1 MGRTGGCAA
10 RLRACCAAVALLGG
24 FALSACSSVA
34 GDVDVERTALRT
46 TIDTQVGTVS
56 PLFGG
61 VTTPDDHAIKGVD
74 VSKFQGTVDWA
85 SVRAAGTSFAYIKA
99 TEGGDRVDD
108 RFAENWAAAK
118 AAGVPRGAYHF
129 YYFCRT
135 GAEQAAWFIRNV
147 PVDPQALPVVLDMEW
162 NHLSPSCKRRP
173 PADEVHRE
181 MSVFLRMIEK
191 HYGKRPAIYS
201 SVDFHRDR
209 LVGAF
214 PGYHFW
220 LRSVAGHPSLKY
232 DASRS
237 FSIWQ
242 HTATGRVAGV
252 TGNVDQNV
260 FVGDV
265 ASWRRFASTGR

>member
-1 MGRTGGCAA
+1 MRSWNVVPPSRAIFRSAA
-10 RLRACCAAVALLGG
+10 AAAALALG
-24 FALSACSSVA
+24 ACSSVA
-34 GDVDVERTALRT
+34 GDVEIQRTALT
-46 TIDTQVGTVS
+46 TEIPTVGAASLATGV
-56 PLFGG
+56 
-61 VTTPDDHAIKGVD
+61 VTTPDDHPIKGID

-85 SVRAAGTSFAYIKA
+85 AVRGSGVSFAFIKA

-108 RFAENWAAAK
+108 RFAENWANAR

-135 GAEQAAWFIRNV
+135 GAEQARWFIRNV
-147 PVDPQALPVVLDMEW
+147 PVDPQALPPVLDMEW

-173 PADEVHRE
+173 DVAEVQRE
-181 MSVFLRMIEK
+181 MGVFLRMVEK
-191 HYGKRPAIYS
+191 HYGKRPIIYS

-214 PGYHFW
+214 PSHHFW

-232 DASRS
+232 DQTTS

-242 HTATGRVAGV
+242 HTATGRNPGV
-252 TGNVDQNV
+252 VGNVDQNV
-260 FVGDV
+260 YMGSVE
-265 ASWRRFASTGR
+265 SWRRLAATGF